1 MNYYTIVKLIADRLK
16 SGGFKTVTFGEI
28 DEVDLQ
34 RQGIFPCAHIIPE
47 TSGIAR
53 QPFTYQFT
61 IVAFDLVLFPK
72 GNLTDE
78 VEPFFG
84 QDNTQDVL
92 SDIHYRLSR
101 FAEYLKRG
109 MDDYEIAEIDI
120 DPFKERW
127 ESLVAG
133 WTLSLTISARNYAS
147 IC

>member
-1 MNYYTIVKLIADRLK
+1 MNYYSVIKIVADQLTAA
-16 SGGFKTVTFGEI
+16 GFKTVTFGEL
-28 DEVDLQ
+28 DEVDLM
-34 RQGIFPCAHIIPE
+34 RQAIYPCAHIIPE
-47 TSGIAR
+47 TSGIGR

-78 VEPFFG
+78 INPFFG

-92 SDIHYRLSR
+92 SDLHYRLAQ
-101 FAEYLKRG
+101 FAEYMRRKAV
-109 MDDYEIAEIDI
+109 DYEMEEPDI

-133 WTLSLTISARNYAS
+133 WTLSLNISAKNYAS